1 MRTLFAAALAATA
14 FFAPAANVEQ
24 VQQTATIR
32 MADLD
37 MTRAEGVR
45 LFDRRLWQAA
55 RDICAI
61 DGPLTLAAQNQRFAC
76 EQGVIAQ
83 GTAERDRRIAAARA
97 AAPAIVATR

>member
-14 FFAPAANVEQ
+14 FFAPAANAEQ

-45 LFDRRLWQAA
+45 LFDRRLWQ
-55 RDICAI
+55 
-61 DGPLTLAAQNQRFAC
+61 AAQNQRFAC